1 MAAER
6 LGVLLISG
14 GHARAHYA
22 FVVAT
27 AAAAIGRDVTLFA
40 TNDGCRALLA
50 DLAAFEIEEEV
61 TRRLGVGGLLELRL
75 AAFELGIR
83 VIACE
88 SGLRMAGVTEPLAQG
103 VEISGV
109 VSFLSATAG
118 GQVIT
123 L

>member
-1 MAAER
+1 MAER
-6 LGVLLISG
+6 LGVLLISA
-14 GHARAHYA
+14 GHARAHHA

-27 AAAAIGRDVTLFA
+27 AAAAIGREVMVFA
-40 TNDGCRALLA
+40 TNDGCRALLS
-50 DLAAFEIEEEV
+50 DLSAWAAEDAA
-61 TRRLGVGGLLELRL
+61 TRLAGVAGLGELRA
-75 AAFELGIR
+75 AAFELGVR
-83 VIACE
+83 VVACE
-88 SGLRMAGVTEPLAQG
+88 SGLAMAGVGMKLAEG